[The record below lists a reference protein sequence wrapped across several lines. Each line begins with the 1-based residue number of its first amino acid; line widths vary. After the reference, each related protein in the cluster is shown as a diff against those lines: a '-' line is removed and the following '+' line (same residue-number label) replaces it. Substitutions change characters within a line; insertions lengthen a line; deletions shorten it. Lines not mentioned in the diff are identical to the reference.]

1 MWAIS
6 GAPPANEMW
15 SHLVSSRLEEK
26 RWALVF
32 WASLIQ
38 ASYFLGSRNRKP
50 PTDYQLSPKLWMP
63 SKAGPRCDQLC
74 GLPILLRIT
83 GGDWDELGGCCCL
96 HLPDGCWE
104 SNASPLSPMLIFLKI
119 EICTWNTWFWNGHE
133 FECWKV
139 PCSTSKTCLQASSLQ
154 ELLQTGD
161 DKKYLASFYLPTK
174 WIDFWITCLFICL
187 LDQSSILGTGD
198 SVVDKTD
205 HSLQSHRFLIFKSWE
220 AWASTFVSSFQIVF
234 CGAISELALKNMKKV
249 GQSGA
254 QITLPCCKRKS
265 SILICLTWGYFR

>member
-26 RWALVF
+26 GWALVF

-38 ASYFLGSRNRKP
+38 ASYFLEGARNRKP

-96 HLPDGCWE
+96 HLPDGCLERAMQVPCLQCW
-104 SNASPLSPMLIFLKI
+104 SFLKLK
-119 EICTWNTWFWNGHE
+119 FVHE
-133 FECWKV
+133 TPDFEMATNLSVGKYHAA
-139 PCSTSKTCLQASSLQ
+139 QAKHVYR
-154 ELLQTGD
+154 LLPSRNFFKQGII
-161 DKKYLASFYLPTK
+161 KKYLASFYLPTK

-187 LDQSSILGTGD
+187 LDQSSILGCRQD
-198 SVVDKTD
+198 RP
-205 HSLQSHRFLIFKSWE
+205 QP
-220 AWASTFVSSFQIVF
+220 
-234 CGAISELALKNMKKV
+234 SE
-249 GQSGA
+249 S
-254 QITLPCCKRKS
+254 
-265 SILICLTWGYFR
+265 